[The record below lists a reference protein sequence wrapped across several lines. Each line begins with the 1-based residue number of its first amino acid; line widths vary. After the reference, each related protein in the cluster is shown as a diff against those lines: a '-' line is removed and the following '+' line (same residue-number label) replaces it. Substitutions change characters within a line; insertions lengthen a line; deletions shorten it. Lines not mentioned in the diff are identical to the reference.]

1 MADHPGQPADLDG
14 QRYLVAP
21 RGTTQWVRNLRAAGS
36 GELQLGRRI
45 EPFQAAELRRRRQGT
60 DLARV
65 PAPVEVEVGQFFDGV
80 DAKATDEQLATVAP
94 GFPIFQ
100 ITAG

>member
-1 MADHPGQPADLDG
+1 
-14 QRYLVAP
+14 
-21 RGTTQWVRNLRAAGS
+21 VRNLRAAGN

-45 EPFQAAELRRRRQGT
+45 EPFQACELADADKGPILREYLRRWKW
-60 DLARV
+60 
-65 PAPVEVEVGQFFDGV
+65 EVGQFFDGL

-100 ITAG
+100 ITAQ